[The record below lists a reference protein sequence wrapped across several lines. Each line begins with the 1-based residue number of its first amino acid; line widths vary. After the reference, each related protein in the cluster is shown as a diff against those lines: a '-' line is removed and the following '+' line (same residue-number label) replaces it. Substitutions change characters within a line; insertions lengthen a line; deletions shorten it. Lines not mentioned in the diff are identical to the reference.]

1 MTKSIT
7 LLKKRKAPLKA
18 IKPDKITTLL
28 NQFKTAITQND
39 FDATNLEKL
48 RNSYYK
54 LSTEEKSLFFSGMLE
69 KIEIPKKEIKSLLKK
84 YLAVVENDPEWSY
97 LFWELHDKFESPR
110 LKLFRKFINISEGL
124 PFLLS
129 LRNDILKIQ
138 RKTSKNFS
146 VLDKELSHLFNSW
159 FQNGFL
165 ALNEISQ
172 TSPYNQIAYVQGRD
186 MVHPMNRLEEMG
198 DRLGVDR
205 RCFALYHLAMPN
217 EPVVFIEVALTIGI
231 TRSIH
236 DIIGKQT
243 EKEKKSMNFDTAIF
257 YSINNTQN
265 GLAGIG
271 LGKLLIFQVVDL
283 LKRTVP
289 EVKTFST
296 LSPIP
301 GFWKKYLEAI
311 LTQKET
317 RFKLTKEQLEEF
329 FPKKLQNELKKE
341 FEKKNTVRNQSFT
354 DILHKILVDPNWIEN
369 EVYLKK
375 LKKPLKEI
383 VYYYLVEEKDVKGN
397 PANPVANFHMS
408 NGANVAKSNI
418 NFLANRSEK
427 GISESCGMM
436 VNYVYSQNW
445 FHQVR
450 EWGWQSGLPIK

>member
-1 MTKSIT
+1 MAKSIA
-7 LLKKRKAPLKA
+7 LIKNRKTPLKA
-18 IKPDKITTLL
+18 VKTDKITTLL
-28 NQFKTAITQND
+28 DQFKTAITQND

-48 RNSYYK
+48 RNSYNN
-54 LSTEEKSLFFSGMLE
+54 LSSEEKSLFFSGMLD
-69 KIEIPKKEIKSLLKK
+69 KIEIPKKEIKSLLQK
-84 YLAVVENDPEWSY
+84 YLAVVEDDPEWSY

-129 LRNDILKIQ
+129 IRSDILKIQ
-138 RKTSKNFS
+138 RKTAKNFS

-165 ALNEISQ
+165 KLNEITQ
-172 TSPYNQIAYVQGRD
+172 TSPYNQIAYVQGHD

-198 DRLGVDR
+198 DRLGIDR

-217 EPVVFIEVALTIGI
+217 EPVVFIEVALTKGI

-236 DIIGKQT
+236 EIIGPQT
-243 EKEKKSMNFDTAIF
+243 EKEKKSLSFDTAIF
-257 YSINNTQN
+257 YSINSTQN

-271 LGKLLIFQVVDL
+271 LGKLLIFQVVDF
-283 LKRTVP
+283 LKTTVP

-317 RFKLTKEQLEEF
+317 RFKLTKAQLEEF
-329 FPKKLQNELKKE
+329 FPQKLRNELKNE

-354 DILHKILVDPNWIEN
+354 DILHKILSDPNWIEN
-369 EVYLKK
+369 DVFQKK
-375 LKKPLKEI
+375 LQKPLKEI

-408 NGANVAKSNI
+408 NGASVAKSNI